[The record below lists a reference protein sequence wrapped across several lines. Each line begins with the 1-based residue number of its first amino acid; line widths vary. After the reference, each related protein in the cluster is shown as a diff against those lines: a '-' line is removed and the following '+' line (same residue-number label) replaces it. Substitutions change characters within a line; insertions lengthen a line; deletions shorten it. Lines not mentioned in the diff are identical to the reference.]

1 MSARA
6 SKKGPVFR
14 SRTKELSR
22 ALALFTFLDN
32 LPQHLICA
40 DERVGYALIRQRRSD
55 AVIGCAGPQTADP
68 VLSHSGD

>member
-1 MSARA
+1 
-6 SKKGPVFR
+6 
-14 SRTKELSR
+14 
-22 ALALFTFLDN
+22 LALFTFLDN

-68 VLSHSGD
+68 VLSRSGD